1 MAIKLSKA
9 LEMNFDS
16 FKQFNI
22 ETNQKLKDAYAQN
35 KSFKHDPIL
44 PKVDI
49 IFEKNYHFM
58 NESLLEK
65 QLRKQKRLE
74 KKSQLEAQNKAQNED
89 GESHLENDSI
99 DPIK

>member
-49 IFEKNYHFM
+49 IFESEYKNEIITIHF
-58 NESLLEK
+58 K
-65 QLRKQKRLE
+65 YG
-74 KKSQLEAQNKAQNED
+74 D
-89 GESHLENDSI
+89 YDHI
-99 DPIK
+99 V